1 MADKQIATFEDFHR
15 AVEAYSGKT
24 VIFRGVRSTEHKL
37 VPKIGRYKKFKKSRD
52 TVREER
58 YMLRLFKEQAV
69 SYMATIPDNNWEW
82 LAIMQHHGM
91 PTRLLD
97 WTRNPLVAAY
107 FAVRKEHDGDSC
119 VYAFKSNQYINI
131 EKNPDPFDRGKLGKF
146 IPRHVTRRI
155 TAQTSLFTI
164 HPEPTV
170 PFEST
175 RVDRLLI
182 PADFRK
188 DLKRTLYKYGINE
201 TILFPDMDGLC
212 RHIEWLRTDIY

>member
-1 MADKQIATFEDFHR
+1 MADKEIESFGDFHR

-24 VIFRGVRSTEHKL
+24 VIFRGVRSTDHKL
-37 VPKIGRYKKFKKSRD
+37 VPKIGRYKKFKKSGD
-52 TVREER
+52 TLSEER
-58 YMLRLFKEQAV
+58 YMLRLFKEQSV
-69 SYMATIPDNNWEW
+69 RYMTTIPDNKWEW

-107 FAVRKEHDGDSC
+107 FAVRSEHNGDSC

-131 EKNPDPFDRGKLGKF
+131 EKYSDPFERGQLGKF
-146 IPRHVTRRI
+146 IPRHITPRI
-155 TAQTSLFTI
+155 TAQTGLFTI
-164 HPEPTV
+164 HPDTTT

-175 RVDRLLI
+175 RVDRILI
-182 PADFRK
+182 PAKFRK
-188 DLKRTLYKYGINE
+188 ELKRTLYKYGMHDA
-201 TILFPDMDGLC
+201 TLFPDIDGLC

>member
-170 PFEST
+170 
-175 RVDRLLI
+175 
-182 PADFRK
+182 
-188 DLKRTLYKYGINE
+188 
-201 TILFPDMDGLC
+201 
-212 RHIEWLRTDIY
+212 

>member
-1 MADKQIATFEDFHR
+1 MADKQIVTFEDFHR

-52 TVREER
+52 TLGEER

-69 SYMATIPDNNWEW
+69 RYMATIPDNNWEW

-107 FAVRKEHDGDSC
+107 FAVQKEHDGDSC

-131 EKNPDPFDRGKLGKF
+131 EKNPDPFDRDKLGKF
-146 IPRHVTRRI
+146 IPRHITHRI
-155 TAQTSLFTI
+155 TAQT
-164 HPEPTV
+164 
-170 PFEST
+170 
-175 RVDRLLI
+175 
-182 PADFRK
+182 
-188 DLKRTLYKYGINE
+188 
-201 TILFPDMDGLC
+201 
-212 RHIEWLRTDIY
+212 